1 MAGTIAVIV
10 LRAKISQMK
19 SNDNR
24 NANRV
29 LAGTVKELSVAPE
42 VVVHPPYDSLPLQ
55 LGMQVDAI
63 IQVFCSDEGNAKC
76 KNAKMQ
82 NCQIEIQLLQR
93 IEFQQFS
100 ANISFTQRWLS
111 LLGDFLSQQKISK
124 IEGRNFAMYFSLR
137 VTFCRKE
144 EHPLHGLLDCRS

>member
-1 MAGTIAVIV
+1 MAGTIALMV
-10 LRAKISQMK
+10 LRTRISQMK

-76 KNAKMQ
+76 KMQKCKSAKLP
-82 NCQIEIQLLQR
+82 NRNTIAAKNRVPTIQC
-93 IEFQQFS
+93 
-100 ANISFTQRWLS
+100 
-111 LLGDFLSQQKISK
+111 K
-124 IEGRNFAMYFSLR
+124 Y
-137 VTFCRKE
+137 
-144 EHPLHGLLDCRS
+144 